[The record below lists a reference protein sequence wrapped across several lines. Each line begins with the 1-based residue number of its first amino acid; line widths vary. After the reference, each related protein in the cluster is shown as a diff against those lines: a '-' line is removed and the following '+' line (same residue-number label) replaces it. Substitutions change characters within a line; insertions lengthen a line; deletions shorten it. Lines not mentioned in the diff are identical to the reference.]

1 MQITSPNLA
10 GQVVTKSDR
19 LIRKPTEYTMIG
31 KGRSAFVF
39 KDERSEHA
47 VKVFFDQFADLAQQE
62 GDIYK
67 KLEECSYFPTIHEVG
82 PNYIVME
89 YIEGNTFYECLQK
102 GIPITDEMIEK
113 VDEALDFARSM
124 GLNPSD
130 IHLRNLILTNEGK
143 VKVID
148 VVRFT
153 QKKKCRQW
161 DDLKRGY
168 YRYYKKIFL
177 KKIPKLIIELVA
189 FYYKKVILPFRAK
202 EMTE

>member
-1 MQITSPNLA
+1 MQITSPNPA
-10 GQVVTKSDR
+10 GQVVTKSDQ
-19 LIRKPTEYTMIG
+19 LVRKPPEFTVIG

-39 KDERSEHA
+39 RDERSHHA
-47 VKVFFDQFADLAQQE
+47 VKVFFDQFADLAKQE

-67 KLEECSYFPTIHEVG
+67 KLGDCSYFPNIHEVG

-102 GIPITDEMIEK
+102 GIPITDEMIKE
-113 VDEALDFARSM
+113 VDEALDFARSV

-130 IHLRNLILTNEGK
+130 IHLRNLILTNEGM

-153 QKKKCRQW
+153 QNKKCRQW

-168 YRYYKKIFL
+168 HRYYKKSFL
-177 KKIPKLIIELVA
+177 KKIPKSIIELVA
-189 FYYKKVILPFRAK
+189 LYYKKVVVPFRAK